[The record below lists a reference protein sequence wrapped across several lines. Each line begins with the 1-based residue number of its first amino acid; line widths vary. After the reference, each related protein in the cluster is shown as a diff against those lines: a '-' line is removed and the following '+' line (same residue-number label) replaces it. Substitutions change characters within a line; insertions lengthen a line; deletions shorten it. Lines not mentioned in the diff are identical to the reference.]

1 MGLLSGFNR
10 LSVFA
15 LQVSGGGST
24 SSGDLGEGEAGTLI
38 DLDQLIGNFRKSL
51 KKIRVL
57 ILVKK
62 AVKMS

>member
-1 MGLLSGFNR
+1 MS
-10 LSVFA
+10 A

-24 SSGDLGEGEAGTLI
+24 SSGDLWGGEAGTLI
-38 DLDQLIGNFRKSL
+38 DLDQPFGNFRKKL